1 MCSVMCGMLVDSTS
15 LIKFVLSSE
24 CTAACAVLRPARPM
38 RPSRP
43 ALKLVLQLVLCLAAR
58 PHGQPLAD
66 HVPMAQSCNKLP
78 TASCYS
84 SSSGCLRHR
93 CSVSLL
99 NNRSLSLSLSLCLAA
114 RPHGQPLADH
124 VPIVQSCNKL
134 PTASTSAL
142 LGWLGAKLVHSSP
155 CPSASVAHGAR
166 APQPAAGRV
175 SLFFFHLFRL
185 I

>member
-1 MCSVMCGMLVDSTS
+1 MGVCITVCSVMCGMLVDSTS

-78 TASCYS
+78 TAS
-84 SSSGCLRHR
+84 
-93 CSVSLL
+93 
-99 NNRSLSLSLSLCLAA
+99 
-114 RPHGQPLADH
+114 
-124 VPIVQSCNKL
+124 
-134 PTASTSAL
+134 TSAL

-155 CPSASVAHGAR
+155 CLSASVAHGAR
-166 APQPAAGRV
+166 GNLPLAEF
-175 SLFFFHLFRL
+175 LFFFSTPSVL

>member
-1 MCSVMCGMLVDSTS
+1 MCITVCSVICDMLVDSTS

-99 NNRSLSLSLSLCLAA
+99 NKRVSSSSRAQLGRVGGSRSGLGSSNKIPCHNSLSLSLFIHCNCGTEERSL
-114 RPHGQPLADH
+114 HGIKEFKN
-124 VPIVQSCNKL
+124 VV
-134 PTASTSAL
+134 
-142 LGWLGAKLVHSSP
+142 
-155 CPSASVAHGAR
+155 
-166 APQPAAGRV
+166 
-175 SLFFFHLFRL
+175 
-185 I
+185 